1 MRRSAI
7 RNAGRNVMT
16 KTTVTT
22 NNIAAVLRFA
32 ITELSD
38 FDLVVDTFVF
48 FFFFCVDF
56 ASEQCYTT
64 PQLLYRR
71 QSLLKTGENKD
82 QTNEAK
88 SGIARLHSSGGSSN
102 LQLHVLAAGFDHQIS
117 SPPWG
122 ISDPIQHCTQSVI
135 GLVHKCTC
143 QTVSKSVERF
153 TQGARMLQTDRPRY
167 GEMCRNRRNRFRLK
181 SWRTSADLLLRQYLY
196 HVCYIYS
203 AAICRII

>member
-1 MRRSAI
+1 
-7 RNAGRNVMT
+7 MT

-117 SPPWG
+117 SPPG
-122 ISDPIQHCTQSVI
+122 ESATPSNTVHNLSLDPTSVPA
-135 GLVHKCTC
+135 KPA
-143 QTVSKSVERF
+143 KSVERF